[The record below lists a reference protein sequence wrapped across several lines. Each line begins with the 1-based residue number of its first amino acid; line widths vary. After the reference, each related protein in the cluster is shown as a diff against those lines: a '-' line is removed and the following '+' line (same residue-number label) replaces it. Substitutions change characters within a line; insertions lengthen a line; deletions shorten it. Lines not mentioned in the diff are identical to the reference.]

1 MAVAQQLLQ
10 SDDQLRLLKLN
21 LEKAQQRLKR
31 YVDSKRVERSFEL
44 GELVWLKLKPYRQVS
59 VQQRAN
65 EKLAPKYF
73 GPFEVVKRIGPVAY
87 QLKLPESSR
96 VHPVFHV
103 SKIKESG
110 GCSYGFK
117 YTSANGWK
125 G

>member
-59 VQQRAN
+59 VQQ
-65 EKLAPKYF
+65 
-73 GPFEVVKRIGPVAY
+73 
-87 QLKLPESSR
+87 
-96 VHPVFHV
+96 
-103 SKIKESG
+103 
-110 GCSYGFK
+110 
-117 YTSANGWK
+117 
-125 G
+125 